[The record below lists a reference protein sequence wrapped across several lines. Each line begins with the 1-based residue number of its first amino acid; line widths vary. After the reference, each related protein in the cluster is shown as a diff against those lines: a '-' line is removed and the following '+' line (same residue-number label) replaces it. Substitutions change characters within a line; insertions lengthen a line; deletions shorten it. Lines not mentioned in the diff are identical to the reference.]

1 MKGRYIVES
10 YKQFISEYT
19 KAKSDYDKSKAE
31 TKRLWKVVQDS
42 VVKYRKEFIKLFNSL
57 NPDQTYHPQTDRDD
71 DFFLDLTFNI
81 NSKDDALS
89 TLEKLILKFED
100 LQSDGYDMK
109 ISVSLWICATE
120 DRPWGRRESFAEMDT
135 DNNFFYFKDSKKY
148 KNLFVRIYLLEEELR
163 DTTLKP
169 QSPGSVV
176 TFLNKFEDMLEKGE
190 DVYTRVDDED
200 DAFGVLGVVSI

>member
-57 NPDQTYHPQTDRDD
+57 NPDQTYHPRTDRDD

-109 ISVSLWICATE
+109 LSVSLWIYATE
-120 DRPWGRRESFAEMDT
+120 DHSESFAEMDT

-163 DTTLKP
+163 DTALKP

-190 DVYTRVDDED
+190 DVYTRDDDED
-200 DAFGVLGVVSI
+200 DEDDEDE